1 MRRVGEMCAGGF
13 YYIEKLVLKQNSLVV
28 SEADY
33 LVLEENIRRFILP
46 IGTLYHMTVTQGFV
60 GIFMK
65 IHSEEILK
73 SVPRNVRDQIFT
85 LSATD
90 LDSYQ
95 SGDLKLQIEGSE
107 NNCGDKYASDAAI
120 IVKRYACFLQSFTRQ
135 YNLRHDRECRL
146 FQRKTKIYEIESLDE
161 LNGLIAASSVQ
172 PVILDKEVLPEDY
185 KHSTVKDVVQGI
197 NYRVSIA
204 KLLGIFGTDT
214 SGYLSY
220 IHEVLR
226 VCRHAMWRDNCNFVL
241 DIIEIYDQV
250 RVLRFGKT

>member
-1 MRRVGEMCAGGF
+1 MNRVGEMRAGGF
-13 YYIEKLVLKQNSLVV
+13 YYIEKMVLKQNSLVV
-28 SEADY
+28 NPEDY
-33 LVLEENIRRFILP
+33 FVIEENIRRFILP

-90 LDSYQ
+90 LDAYQ
-95 SGDLKLQIEGSE
+95 SGDLKLQIDGSA
-107 NNCGDKYASDAAI
+107 NNCGNKYTSNSEI
-120 IVKRYACFLQSFTRQ
+120 IKKRYASFLQSFTRQ

-146 FQRKTKIYEIESLDE
+146 FQRKTKIYEIESLVE
-161 LNGLIAASSVQ
+161 LNRLIAASSVQ
-172 PVILDKEVLPEDY
+172 AVIFDKEILPEDY

-204 KLLGIFGTDT
+204 RLLGIFGTDT
-214 SGYLSY
+214 SGYMSY
-220 IHEVLR
+220 IHAVLR
-226 VCRHAMWRDNCNFVL
+226 ACRQAIWPANSNSIL
-241 DIIEIYDQV
+241 DIMEIYHQV
-250 RVLRFGKT
+250 RVFRFGET